1 MSNLLLE
8 IGTEEIPAGY
18 IVPALKQMEEL
29 FAEQVKKARLSI
41 DSIHTTGTPR
51 RLVLFVSGLPQNQE
65 DIVQE
70 VKGPSAKVAFDESGA
85 PTKAAVGFAYSQG
98 VKAEDMIVKDTS
110 KGKYCFAVKEVEGKK
125 IFDLLPEMLTSVIK
139 SINFPKSMRW
149 RSDKLYFARPIRTI
163 MAIFDKDIVNL
174 N

>member
-29 FAEQVKKARLSI
+29 FAAQVKKARLSI

-51 RLVLFVSGLPQNQE
+51 RLVLFASGLPQNQE

-70 VKGPSAKVAFDESGA
+70 IKGPSAKVAFDESGA
-85 PTKAAVGFAYSQG
+85 PTKAAVGFASSQG
-98 VKAEDMIVKDTS
+98 VNARYDS
-110 KGKYCFAVKEVEGKK
+110 KGY
-125 IFDLLPEMLTSVIK
+125 I
-139 SINFPKSMRW
+139 
-149 RSDKLYFARPIRTI
+149 
-163 MAIFDKDIVNL
+163 
-174 N
+174 